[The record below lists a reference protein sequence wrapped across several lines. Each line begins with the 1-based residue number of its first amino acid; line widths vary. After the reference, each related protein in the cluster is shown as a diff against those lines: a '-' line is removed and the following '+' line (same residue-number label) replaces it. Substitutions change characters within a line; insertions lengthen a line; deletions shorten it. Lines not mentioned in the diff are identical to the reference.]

1 MMTRQCD
8 DVEIDFDIGKSN
20 TNPCSLYNSPLRMV
34 LIGPHRRLGYF
45 RPETLT
51 VPAAKDG

>member
-34 LIGPHRRLGYF
+34 LIGPYRRLGYF